1 MNSVHNSVDNKKDIA
16 RKQAAYAAVEEHLL
30 NCQTIGVGSGQTMVH
45 VIDRIAELIRQRGWS
60 VRCIPTSYQAKQL
73 ILERGLRLFELE
85 HCDEELDWS
94 VDSADEVDS
103 ELNLIKGGGGCLLQE
118 KIVDTAAHTLVIVCD
133 ESKYSVQF
141 GHKWKGGIP
150 LEVVPMAWSLVK
162 RRVECQ
168 FGGSALLR
176 ESLGKLGPVVTDNG
190 NFILDWHF
198 DQQHNW
204 EEVDFQ
210 LHQMPGVIETGL
222 FIQLASKIY
231 VGNMDGSVNRLV
243 LK

>member
-30 NCQTIGVGSGQTMVH
+30 
-45 VIDRIAELIRQRGWS
+45 
-60 VRCIPTSYQAKQL
+60 AKQL

-176 ESLGKLGPVVTDNG
+176 ESLGKL
-190 NFILDWHF
+190 
-198 DQQHNW
+198 
-204 EEVDFQ
+204 
-210 LHQMPGVIETGL
+210 
-222 FIQLASKIY
+222 A
-231 VGNMDGSVNRLV
+231 
-243 LK
+243 